1 MISTTIIPI
10 GLAFVLGLFVAT
22 TYHFTKKG
30 FSHSQAFIKNLVLL
44 TVITCVVLLII
55 GNNVAR
61 AFSLVGA
68 LSIIRFRTPLKD
80 PLDIGFVFYALAI
93 GMAMGTRSYE
103 IGVVACLFISVLFY
117 FIYKI
122 DFGSTQKVDY
132 LIKMFK
138 SQNTEDSL
146 IEIVMKKYITQST
159 LVNLIKVQGRLEME
173 TTYMVLFKKN
183 TSENREAFIKELNEI
198 DGVKRLVMVNKTI
211 DIEG

>member
-1 MISTTIIPI
+1 M
-10 GLAFVLGLFVAT
+10 
-22 TYHFTKKG
+22 
-30 FSHSQAFIKNLVLL
+30 
-44 TVITCVVLLII
+44 ITCVVMLII
-55 GNNVAR
+55 GNNIAR

-103 IGVVACLFISVLFY
+103 IGIVACLIISGLFF

-132 LIKMFK
+132 LIKMIK
-138 SQNTEDSL
+138 KQDASDIQ
-146 IEIVMKKYITQST
+146 IENVMNKYASETT
-159 LVNLIKVQGRLEME
+159 LVNMVRAADRDNME

-183 TSENREAFIKELNEI
+183 IPENRDAFMNELREI
-198 DGVKRLVMVNKTI
+198 PGIERLILVNKSI

>member
-1 MISTTIIPI
+1 MISTLFPMATSVI
-10 GLAFVLGLFVAT
+10 LGLFVAT

-44 TVITCVVLLII
+44 TVITTIVMLII

-80 PLDIGFVFYALAI
+80 PIDIGFVFYALAM
-93 GMAMGTRSYE
+93 GMAMGTKSYE
-103 IGVVACLFISVLFY
+103 IGFLGALVTSISF
-117 FIYKI
+117 FAIYRV

-132 LIKMFK
+132 LIKMIK
-138 SQNTEDSL
+138 DQNGNDSE
-146 IEIVMKKYITQST
+146 IESIMGKYLSETT
-159 LVNLIKVQGRLEME
+159 LVNLVKPAGSPEME
-173 TTYMVLFKKN
+173 STYMVVFKKN
-183 TSENREAFIKELNEI
+183 TPENIEALIKEL
-198 DGVKRLVMVNKTI
+198 DMAPGMKRLVLLNKAM

>member
-1 MISTTIIPI
+1 MISIIVPI
-10 GLAFVLGLFVAT
+10 IMAFILGLFIAT

-44 TVITCVVLLII
+44 TVITAVVMLVI
-55 GNNVAR
+55 GNNIAR

-80 PLDIGFVFYALAI
+80 PLDIGFVFYSLAI

-103 IGVVACLFISVLFY
+103 IGIVACLIISAAFF

-122 DFGSTQKVDY
+122 NFGSTQKVDY
-132 LIKMFK
+132 LVKMIKK
-138 SQNTEDSL
+138 SETSETQ
-146 IEIVMKKYITQST
+146 IESVMKKFTSETT
-159 LVNLIKVQGRLEME
+159 LVNMVRAADRDDIE
-173 TTYMVLFKKN
+173 TTYMVLFRKN
-183 TSENREAFIKELNEI
+183 TAENRDAFLKELNAVSGI
-198 DGVKRLVMVNKTI
+198 QRLIMVNKSI